1 MFHKKKR
8 NSMLGMD
15 MDMDMDFDM
24 TSMLKVVAVGAVIY
38 QAAKFMI
45 NEMIDD

>member
-1 MFHKKKR
+1 MFHRKKR
-8 NSMLGMD
+8 KSMLG

-45 NEMIDD
+45 NEMTSD

>member
-8 NSMLGMD
+8 NSVLG

>member
-1 MFHKKKR
+1 MFRKKRR
-8 NSMLGMD
+8 NSMLGMN
-15 MDMDMDFDM
+15 MDMDFDM
-24 TSMLKVVAVGAVIY
+24 TSMFKVVAVGAVIY

>member
-1 MFHKKKR
+1 MFYKKKR

-15 MDMDMDFDM
+15 MDMNMDV
-24 TSMLKVVAVGAVIY
+24 TSVLKALAVGAVIY

-45 NEMIDD
+45 HEITD

>member
-1 MFHKKKR
+1 MFHRKKHK
-8 NSMLGMD
+8 SMMGMD
-15 MDMDMDFDM
+15 MDLDLDM

-38 QAAKFMI
+38 HAAKFMI

>member
-1 MFHKKKR
+1 MFYRKKR
-8 NSMLGMD
+8 KSMLG

-38 QAAKFMI
+38 HAAKFMI
-45 NEMIDD
+45 NEMTND

>member
-1 MFHKKKR
+1 MFHKKRR
-8 NSMLGMD
+8 NSLLG

-24 TSMLKVVAVGAVIY
+24 TSMLKAVAVGAIIY
-38 QAAKFMI
+38 QAAKMMI

>member
-1 MFHKKKR
+1 
-8 NSMLGMD
+8 MLG

-24 TSMLKVVAVGAVIY
+24 TSMLKAVAVGAFVY
-38 QAAKFMI
+38 HAAKFMI

>member
-8 NSMLGMD
+8 KSMLGIDMD
-15 MDMDMDFDM
+15 MDMDMA
-24 TSMLKVVAVGAVIY
+24 SMLKAVAVGAVIY

-45 NEMIDD
+45 HEMTDD

>member
-8 NSMLGMD
+8 KSMLGMD
-15 MDMDMDFDM
+15 MDMDMDV
-24 TSMLKVVAVGAVIY
+24 TSVLKAVAVGAVIY

-45 NEMIDD
+45 HEMTED

>member
-1 MFHKKKR
+1 MLFHKKR
-8 NSMLGMD
+8 RHPLLG

-24 TSMLKVVAVGAVIY
+24 TSMLKVVAVGALMY

-45 NEMIDD
+45 TEMIDD